1 MPEKTTIS
9 DMVVS
14 RLPYYLQALRHMA
27 SQGHQVIL
35 SQELGTHLGISAPQ
49 IRKDLSLFGE
59 FGKQG
64 TGYDIANLI
73 KQLNQIL
80 NTNCV
85 WEMVI
90 VGAGNIGRAI
100 ALYQDFIDRGFRIAM
115 IYDNDP
121 QKIGSRVG
129 NYTVQDTKGMA
140 AAIKAKRIN
149 IAVLAVPAA
158 EAQEVTNQLVE
169 AGIKA
174 ILNYAPIA
182 ITVSPDVHV
191 QHLDPVVYLQQMT
204 YYLET

>member
-1 MPEKTTIS
+1 MPGKTAIS
-9 DMVVS
+9 DMVIS
-14 RLPYYLQALRHMA
+14 RLPHYLQALRHMA
-27 SQGHQVIL
+27 SQGCRVIL
-35 SQELGTHLGISAPQ
+35 SQELGAHLGISAPQ

-73 KQLNQIL
+73 GQLNQIL
-80 NTNCV
+80 NTNSI
-85 WEMVI
+85 WDMVI

-100 ALYQDFIDRGFRIAM
+100 ASYQDFTDRGFRVAM

-129 NYTVQDTKGMA
+129 NYIIQDIKDMA
-140 AAIKAKRIN
+140 AAIKAKRIK
-149 IAVLAVPAA
+149 IAVLAVPAV
-158 EAQEVTNQLVE
+158 EAQEVTNQLVK
-169 AGIKA
+169 ADIKA

-182 ITVSPDVHV
+182 ITVPADVHV